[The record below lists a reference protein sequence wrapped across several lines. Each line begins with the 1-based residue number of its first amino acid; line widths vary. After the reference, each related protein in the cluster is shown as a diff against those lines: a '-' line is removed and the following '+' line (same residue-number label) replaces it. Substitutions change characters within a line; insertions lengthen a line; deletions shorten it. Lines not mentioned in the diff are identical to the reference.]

1 MRKTIIAFATAAI
14 TALTVT
20 PASAAY
26 GNEAVT
32 NYAGSSRLLWAQNN
46 GTWFLIEPGKSSL
59 NYGRSDMDGWK
70 LNADQC
76 ARYRLPGTF
85 SWFPAVGG
93 PMTVTMGED
102 SVVIH
107 VESKKIDPYTLNW
120 ICVF

>member
-1 MRKTIIAFATAAI
+1 MRKTIIALATAAI

-32 NYAGSSRLLWAQNN
+32 NYAGSSRLLWA
-46 GTWFLIEPGKSSL
+46 